1 MTNLPSTDT
10 SDRSLTR
17 DILYAVRYYLGGR
30 RTLFVLAAALIVGGI
45 ALNWGWLV
53 AAGFAPILIAFLP
66 CAVMCAVGLCMHK
79 TAGGDN
85 PGSRSVAGSAH
96 PLTAGTVNSRDGAA
110 DTAELFDPAVNEC
123 CRPRRRSQ
131 ACTGAAF
138 ITSRIAPTA
147 TRSKPSRRSISPDRI
162 RLSASRP
169 ARQANPANIRIKAT
183 GAADPYN
190 LTLVVQVCIS
200 TPKHTFQP

>member
-1 MTNLPSTDT
+1 MTNPQSTDT
-10 SDRSLTR
+10 SNQSLTR

-30 RTLFVLAAALIVGGI
+30 RALFVLAAALIVGGI

-110 DTAELFDPAVNEC
+110 DTAELFDPVSQRMLPAATAIASVHRGRIYYFEDRANRDAFETEPEKYLAGSHQAIGQQAGSPGKSSEHSHQSHGC
-123 CRPRRRSQ
+123 C
-131 ACTGAAF
+131 
-138 ITSRIAPTA
+138 
-147 TRSKPSRRSISPDRI
+147 
-162 RLSASRP
+162 
-169 ARQANPANIRIKAT
+169 
-183 GAADPYN
+183 
-190 LTLVVQVCIS
+190 
-200 TPKHTFQP
+200 